1 MKHVI
6 FGVLGLAL
14 AAFVSPAIAGDA
26 SGQFSVIKGKEKY
39 TTAGG
44 VTIKKEGGKTI
55 VMFSDDFK
63 FPGAPDPQL
72 GFGNN
77 GSYDKSTTFTKLTK
91 LKGAQSFVLPASINP
106 SKYNEFYAWC
116 EKYSVPLSVAK
127 LK

>member
-1 MKHVI
+1 MKHV
-6 FGVLGLAL
+6 FYGVLAL
-14 AAFVSPAIAGDA
+14 VAAAFVTPAVAGDA

-44 VTIKKEGGKTI
+44 VTIAKKDGKTV

-91 LKGAQSFVLPASINP
+91 LKGAQSFVLPASIDS
-106 SKYNEFYAWC
+106 SKYNEFYVWC